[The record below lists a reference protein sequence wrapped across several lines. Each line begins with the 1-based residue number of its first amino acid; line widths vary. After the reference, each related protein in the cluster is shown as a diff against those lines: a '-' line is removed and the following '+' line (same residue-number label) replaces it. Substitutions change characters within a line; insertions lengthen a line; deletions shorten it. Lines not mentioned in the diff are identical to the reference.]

1 MALKNSYLTS
11 WTLVLLLTPL
21 KSLFNQNLVKTV
33 SDCPARDNIA
43 YNETNDALNEVSA
56 TDNEDLI

>member
-1 MALKNSYLTS
+1 M
-11 WTLVLLLTPL
+11 
-21 KSLFNQNLVKTV
+21 V